1 MKFEWDTAKNE
12 ANIAK
17 HGIGFE
23 RAKAIFD
30 NPVLT
35 GIDDRFDYGE
45 LRLTSIGIIGA
56 TAVLV
61 VIHTDR
67 NGICRIISA
76 RPATRTERR
85 KYDTALQ
92 KGIIS

>member
-1 MKFEWDTAKNE
+1 MKFEWDALKNK

-17 HGIGFE
+17 HGISFD
-23 RAKAIFD
+23 RAKGIFD
-30 NPVLT
+30 HPVLT

-56 TAVLV
+56 VTVLV

-67 NGICRIISA
+67 DGLCRIISA
-76 RPATRTERR
+76 RPATRAERR
-85 KYDTALQ
+85 RYDTALQ

>member
-1 MKFEWDTAKNE
+1 MKFEWDARKNE
-12 ANIAK
+12 SNIAK

-23 RAKAIFD
+23 RAKGIFD

-45 LRLTSIGIIGA
+45 LRQNSIGIIGA
-56 TAVLV
+56 VAVLV

-67 NGICRIISA
+67 DGVCRIISA
-76 RPATRTERR
+76 RPATKVERR
-85 KYDTALQ
+85 MYDTALQ